1 MAGIV
6 VEVFGRTDIGL
17 ARESNQDCFLVGD
30 LDAGLPVT
38 MPALWRSDGSRGP
51 LLVVCD
57 GMGGAAG
64 GEVASRLATDVMW
77 GEMSAAAPP
86 PERDVYARILR
97 RAVRLANRRIWEDA
111 QRTPGLRGMGTT
123 VSAAGLAGDALIV
136 AQVGDSRAYVQRG
149 GTLTQVTRDQSIVSA
164 LVHAGR
170 ITPEEA
176 RTSGQSNMILQALGA
191 HVDVDVSLSL
201 VDLRRGDRLLLC
213 SDGLHGAVP
222 DEMLRATLASCP
234 DLDEAVATL
243 ILLAHRAGAP
253 DNVTAVVARFTGESL
268 HEPASEEDLPRFTE
282 LNPHEEGDRALA
294 TTSWVARRL
303 AARAGIGD
311 DPGPPVLPTTGQ
323 HPVYSGQVPETA
335 ESGPAAAGPDEPGGP
350 AGAVLA
356 ERERLGLVAWVVAA
370 LAAIALLAWL
380 LWDRI

>member
-1 MAGIV
+1 MG
-6 VEVFGRTDIGL
+6 EVIAEVYARTDVGL
-17 ARESNQDCFLVGD
+17 ARENNQDCFLVGD
-30 LDAGLPVT
+30 MDAGVQV
-38 MPALWRSDGSRGP
+38 ADAAWRGAGARGP

-64 GEVASRLATDVMW
+64 GEVASRLAADVLW
-77 GEMSAAAPP
+77 GEMRAARPP
-86 PERDVYARILR
+86 SERDIYARVLR
-97 RAVRLANRRIWEDA
+97 RAVRLANRRIWEEG
-111 QRTPGLRGMGTT
+111 QKTPKLRGMGTT

-149 GTLTQVTRDQSIVSA
+149 STLTQVTRDQSIVSA

-170 ITPEEA
+170 ITPDEA
-176 RTSGQSNMILQALGA
+176 RSSVQSNMILQALGA
-191 HVDVDVSLSL
+191 ALDVDVGLSV

-234 DLDEAVATL
+234 DLDEAVNTL
-243 ILLAHRAGAP
+243 ITLAHRAGAP
-253 DNVTAVVARFTGESL
+253 DNVTAVVARFGGEGL
-268 HEPASEEDLPRFTE
+268 REPASEEDLPRFTE
-282 LNPHEEGDRALA
+282 MNPQEEGDRALA
-294 TTSWVARRL
+294 TTSWVNRRL

-323 HPVYSGQVPETA
+323 HPVYSGPVGEGA
-335 ESGPAAAGPDEPGGP
+335 GGAASPADP
-350 AGAVLA
+350 AGAALA
-356 ERERLGLVAWVVAA
+356 QRERLGLVAWMLAA

-380 LWDRI
+380 LWDRF